1 MGTLRVFPDSVPKVP
16 WCWCGPEGHVFFL
29 ILIIFFIL
37 NLLKPDTEVSQA
49 ERRKLTQFPEINV
62 KSILDG
68 TFAQKFEKYTT
79 DQIISRDEFRK
90 LKSKLEFSIFRK
102 KDNNG
107 IYMYQNSIIKTE
119 YPLNENSILK
129 ATEKINSIK
138 NQYLNGL
145 KCYYSIV
152 PDKNYFTNK
161 NEYVSMDYDRLQN
174 IMIDNIKD
182 MKYINIFD
190 CLELQDYYVTDI
202 HWKQENLQKV
212 VKKINSEMD
221 IKDKESIQYTR
232 QEITEFDGVYAGE
245 LPAKTKK
252 DKICILTNEIIE
264 NAKVYNYE
272 NRKETKVYDKEKLSS
287 KDKYDIYLSG
297 STPIITIENSQAKTN
312 KELIIFRD
320 SFASSLAPL
329 FIKNYKKITLV
340 DIRYMRSKD
349 LEKYINFN
357 NQEVLFLYST
367 IVLNNS
373 NILK

>member
-1 MGTLRVFPDSVPKVP
+1 MSDKTKNVVVAI
-16 WCWCGPEGHVFFL
+16 VFFS

-49 ERRKLTQFPEINV
+49 ERRKLTQFPETNV

-202 HWKQENLQKV
+202 HWKQENLQEV
-212 VKKINSEMD
+212 VDTCRQN
-221 IKDKESIQYTR
+221 IK
-232 QEITEFDGVYAGE
+232 
-245 LPAKTKK
+245 
-252 DKICILTNEIIE
+252 
-264 NAKVYNYE
+264 
-272 NRKETKVYDKEKLSS
+272 
-287 KDKYDIYLSG
+287 
-297 STPIITIENSQAKTN
+297 
-312 KELIIFRD
+312 
-320 SFASSLAPL
+320 
-329 FIKNYKKITLV
+329 
-340 DIRYMRSKD
+340 
-349 LEKYINFN
+349 
-357 NQEVLFLYST
+357 
-367 IVLNNS
+367 
-373 NILK
+373 

>member
-1 MGTLRVFPDSVPKVP
+1 MSDKTKNVVVAI
-16 WCWCGPEGHVFFL
+16 VFFS

-49 ERRKLTQFPEINV
+49 ERRKLTQFPETNV

>member
-1 MGTLRVFPDSVPKVP
+1 MSDKTKNAVVTI
-16 WCWCGPEGHVFFL
+16 VFFL

-252 DKICILTNEIIE
+252 DKICI
-264 NAKVYNYE
+264 
-272 NRKETKVYDKEKLSS
+272 TKVYDKEKLSS